1 MKYTVES
8 TQPKGCTTKDGRVNI
23 QAIKYVSKM
32 LQSKVGSSAEYKDKV
47 ESANP
52 KAGNVPEQQ
61 SGESLQSIKPG

>member
-1 MKYTVES
+1 MAEQSKHIRY
-8 TQPKGCTTKDGRVNI
+8 K
-23 QAIKYVSKM
+23 VSVTKM

-52 KAGNVPEQQ
+52 KAGNVTEQQ